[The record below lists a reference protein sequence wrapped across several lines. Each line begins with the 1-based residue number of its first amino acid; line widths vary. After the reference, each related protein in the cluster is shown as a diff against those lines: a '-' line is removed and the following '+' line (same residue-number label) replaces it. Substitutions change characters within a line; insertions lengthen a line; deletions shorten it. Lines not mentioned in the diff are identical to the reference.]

1 MARAKS
7 TIGRNPLAAVTPAPE
22 PSATTTPPEIA
33 PEVVPGVVHQVIPE
47 IAAENAPDV
56 VHEVAPEIAP
66 EIAPEV
72 VHLIAAEPGA
82 EPGPGAGPGA
92 GTETL
97 IAANAQADVIHT
109 ACFVPAALE
118 GTPDDAPSSEAV
130 LPPGRRRDAMRLV
143 RRHMAMSA
151 AAGVLP
157 LPAVDVAAAVGV
169 QVNLLRALSRLY
181 AVKFDATLARQLVL
195 ALLGGGGSVLL
206 ALPAASAMKAVPV
219 VGNAASLLLSP
230 TFATLSCYGTGQAF
244 VRHFEAGGTLENFI
258 PATDAE
264 PVAA

>member
-22 PSATTTPPEIA
+22 PSATTTPSEIA
-33 PEVVPGVVHQVIPE
+33 PEVLPEVVPE

-56 VHEVAPEIAP
+56 VHEVAPE
-66 EIAPEV
+66 V
-72 VHLIAAEPGA
+72 VHLIAA
-82 EPGPGAGPGA
+82 GPGAGPGA

-258 PATDAE
+258 PATNAE

>member
-22 PSATTTPPEIA
+22 PSATTTPPEIV
-33 PEVVPGVVHQVIPE
+33 PEVVHQVIPE

-66 EIAPEV
+66 EV

-82 EPGPGAGPGA
+82 EPGPGA

-118 GTPDDAPSSEAV
+118 GMPDDAPSSEAV
-130 LPPGRRRDAMRLV
+130 LPPGRRRNAMRLV

-244 VRHFEAGGTLENFI
+244 VRHFESGGTLENFI

>member
-1 MARAKS
+1 
-7 TIGRNPLAAVTPAPE
+7 
-22 PSATTTPPEIA
+22 
-33 PEVVPGVVHQVIPE
+33 
-47 IAAENAPDV
+47 
-56 VHEVAPEIAP
+56 
-66 EIAPEV
+66 
-72 VHLIAAEPGA
+72 
-82 EPGPGAGPGA
+82 
-92 GTETL
+92 
-97 IAANAQADVIHT
+97 
-109 ACFVPAALE
+109 
-118 GTPDDAPSSEAV
+118 
-130 LPPGRRRDAMRLV
+130 MRLV